1 MKFSR
6 KKIQLGS
13 EVEFG
18 GYQISQTNGSP
29 VQRPLPRK
37 VTVIQDYPEPRDEP
51 EMKRFLGLCAQF
63 LKKIPDLSHMA
74 KPLREQLKKSI
85 DYQFGDIERQQFDN
99 IKVAITDQMKIVT

>member
-1 MKFSR
+1 MTFSR

-18 GYQISQTNGSP
+18 GYQISQTNGPP

-63 LKKIPDLSHMA
+63 SKKFPGFRSHGQAFEGIA
-74 KPLREQLKKSI
+74 KEVHQLPVWGHREAA
-85 DYQFGDIERQQFDN
+85 
-99 IKVAITDQMKIVT
+99 V